1 MVITVLGAGV
11 ELLYNE
17 LLDLLNSWLRL
28 RVGLRWFIRNLFLT
42 EILSKPDG
50 EMPDLA
56 EGLPAPDFTAKAND
70 GSSVTLSNFRGKN
83 VVLYFYTKNFSPGCR
98 AETFAFRDSYGKFT
112 SADAELIGISVDSI
126 ESHVDF
132 ASRHKIPFKLLSD
145 QDRSISRLYG
155 VLGYGG
161 YFAKRTTFIID
172 KQGVIRKIFPVV
184 LLPTSSK
191 HPETVLEALR
201 SLG

>member
-1 MVITVLGAGV
+1 MKTYARADRI
-11 ELLYNE
+11 
-17 LLDLLNSWLRL
+17 LLD
-28 RVGLRWFIRNLFLT
+28 V
-42 EILSKPDG
+42 
-50 EMPDLA
+50 A

-70 GSSVTLSNFRGKN
+70 GSSVTLSGFRGKKN
-83 VVLYFYTKNFSPGCR
+83 VVLYFYTKNLSPGCR
-98 AETFAFRDSYGKFT
+98 AETFAFRDSYERFA
-112 SADAELIGISVDSI
+112 SADTELLGISVDPV
-126 ESHVDF
+126 EAQVNF
-132 ASRHKIPFKLLSD
+132 ASHHKIPFKLLSD

-184 LLPTSSK
+184 LLPTSYK

-201 SLG
+201 SLGGTGSSF

>member
-1 MVITVLGAGV
+1 M
-11 ELLYNE
+11 
-17 LLDLLNSWLRL
+17 
-28 RVGLRWFIRNLFLT
+28 
-42 EILSKPDG
+42 PDG

-83 VVLYFYTKNFSPGCR
+83 VVLYFYTKNLSPGCR
-98 AETFAFRDSYGKFT
+98 AETFAFRDSYGKFA
-112 SADAELIGISVDSI
+112 SADTELIGISVDSV

-132 ASRHKIPFKLLSD
+132 GSRHRIPFKLLSD

-172 KQGVIRKIFPVV
+172 KQGVIRKIFPVI
-184 LLPTSSK
+184 LLPTSYK
-191 HPETVLEALR
+191 HPEAVLEALR
-201 SLG
+201 NLG